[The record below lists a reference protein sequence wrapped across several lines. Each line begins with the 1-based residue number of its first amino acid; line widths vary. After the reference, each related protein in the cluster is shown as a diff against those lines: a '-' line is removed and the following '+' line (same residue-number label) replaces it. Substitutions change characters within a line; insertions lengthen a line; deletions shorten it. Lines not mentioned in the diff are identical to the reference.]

1 MNQLNKRN
9 KDEILL
15 KDSLKIIEEGEKNS
29 ITLRILGAIA
39 IKIHCQ
45 EYENLYIK
53 LSRLGK
59 EEIFTDIDLLA
70 YSKEAA
76 KIRKLMEN
84 ILGYKIPGYF
94 LLMHG
99 RDRLLYYHPEG
110 LYHVDIFFDKLQF
123 SHDIYFGS
131 DPNKGRL
138 KLDYPTIPL
147 SDLLLE
153 KLQIHEINEKDIK
166 DIIVLL
172 RAHEIGYKD
181 EKEIINAKYLAKSLA
196 NDWGFWY
203 DVKINLDKVKKFA
216 KDYYMNNLLTKED
229 LENVYE
235 KINKIIEF
243 IDNEPKT
250 KEWNKRAK
258 IGINKQW
265 WRNVEDIVR

>member
-1 MNQLNKRN
+1 MNQYGGKS
-9 KDEILL
+9 KDEILI
-15 KDSLKIIEEGEKNS
+15 KDSLKIIEEGEKNNV
-29 ITLRILGAIA
+29 ILRLLGAIA
-39 IKIHCQ
+39 IKIHSQ
-45 EYENLYIK
+45 EYEGLYIK
-53 LSRLGK
+53 LNRLGK

-76 KIRKLMEN
+76 KVRKLMEN

-99 RDRLLYYHPEG
+99 RNRLLYYHPEG
-110 LYHVDIFFDKLQF
+110 LYHIDIFFDKLQF

-172 RAHEIGYKD
+172 RSHEIGQTD
-181 EKEIINAKYLAKSLA
+181 EKEIINAKYVAKVLA

-203 DVKINLDKVKKFA
+203 DAKINFEKIKKFA
-216 KDYYMNNLLTKED
+216 NDYYMNNLLTKED
-229 LENVYE
+229 LENING

-243 IDNEPKT
+243 IDIEPKT

-258 IGINKQW
+258 IGTNKQW
-265 WRNVEDIVR
+265 WRNVEDIMR